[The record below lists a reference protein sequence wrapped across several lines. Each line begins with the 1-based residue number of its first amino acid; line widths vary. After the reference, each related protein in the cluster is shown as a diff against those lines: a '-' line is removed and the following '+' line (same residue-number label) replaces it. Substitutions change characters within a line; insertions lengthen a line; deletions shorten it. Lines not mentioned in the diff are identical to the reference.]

1 MAVGGAKDQIVDTAL
16 LLFNAQGTSPATP
29 KASSHADLPRPRA

>member
-16 LLFNAQGTSPATP
+16 LLFNAQGKSPATP
-29 KASSHADLPRPRA
+29 KRQ